1 MHHHTLPSWLLVLA
15 WNNRIWH
22 PCVASS
28 RFRVLFLDLW
38 LATPRS
44 RDLIPGAGWRN
55 TSERWFCHRH
65 WHHPS
70 PRHHHLLPAHWN
82 TFLAY
87 LPTFAFTISPT
98 SFPLDSYSDLLKM
111 QPDQAVPLVKVLHL
125 LSRLLGERPKSIVLP
140 TRSFMLCLCLS
151 FWDQLPH
158 LSPLCLSFTS
168 LESVSCACS
177 KHRAF
182 GNAIPLPG
190 KVFSFFFFN

>member
-1 MHHHTLPSWLLVLA
+1 MHHHTLPSWLLALA
-15 WNNRIWH
+15 WNRIRH
-22 PCVASS
+22 PYVASS
-28 RFRVLFLDLW
+28 RVRVLFLDLW

-44 RDLIPGAGWRN
+44 RDLIAGAGWRN
-55 TSERWFCHRH
+55 TSERCLCHLH
-65 WHHPS
+65 WHRPG
-70 PRHHHLLPAHWN
+70 PRHHHLLPGHWN

-87 LPTFAFTISPT
+87 LPTSAFTISPT
-98 SFPLDSYSDLLKM
+98 SFPPDSYRDLLKT
-111 QPDQAVPLVKVLHL
+111 QPYQNVPLVEVLHL
-125 LSRLLGERPKSIVLP
+125 LTRLLGERPKSIVLP

-177 KHRAF
+177 KHRVF

-190 KVFSFFFFN
+190 KVFFFLLF

>member
-15 WNNRIWH
+15 WNNRIRPLVWLPQH
-22 PCVASS
+22 SECCSWTSDWPHHGHVTL
-28 RFRVLFLDLW
+28 FQVQGEETLVRVLV
-38 LATPRS
+38 
-44 RDLIPGAGWRN
+44 II
-55 TSERWFCHRH
+55 H

-87 LPTFAFTISPT
+87 LPTSAFTISPT
-98 SFPLDSYSDLLKM
+98 RFPLDSYSDLLKM
-111 QPDQAVPLVKVLHL
+111 QPYQPVPLVKVLHL

-158 LSPLCLSFTS
+158 LCPLCLSFTS

-190 KVFSFFFFN
+190 KVFFFLLF